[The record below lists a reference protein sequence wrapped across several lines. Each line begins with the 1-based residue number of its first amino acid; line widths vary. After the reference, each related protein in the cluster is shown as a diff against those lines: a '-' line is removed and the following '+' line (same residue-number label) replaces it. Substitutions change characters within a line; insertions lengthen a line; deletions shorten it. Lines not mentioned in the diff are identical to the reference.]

1 MPELTHVVPNLA
13 AHAVAR
19 ACPGSRFAT
28 LLAAVGA

>member
-1 MPELTHVVPNLA
+1 MVD

-19 ACPGSRFAT
+19 ACPGSRFAA